1 MLLVGNIMQ
10 HISVDIQEKR
20 LKNTGKCV
28 KIMTI
33 AVRTFN
39 PTIHRWIWTVVGRL
53 SDADK
58 LRKTMASREKK
69 QDEEE

>member
-1 MLLVGNIMQ
+1 MLLVGNIIQ
-10 HISVDIQEKR
+10 HISVVFQEKR
-20 LKNTGKCV
+20 LKNAGKCV

-33 AVRTFN
+33 AVRL
-39 PTIHRWIWTVVGRL
+39 IGLTVYRYIGTDVGRL

-69 QDEEE
+69 QDEKE